1 VQLRKD
7 LPPARAQGLIVR
19 YVAMVA
25 SALLVVLVYR
35 RILHVN
41 QTTVALTFLVMVQI
55 AAFYLGLVPSVCF
68 SIFCTL
74 LDNYFFLPPIGS
86 LTINDPQNWVALLA
100 FLASAIFISKIS
112 ENERRQAKLSEDRR
126 SEMERLYQFSNQLL
140 MEENLHDVASHAPR
154 IVASIFALDAVTLYL
169 RESDSSYS
177 SDPRHSFVSLEELR
191 AAARLHEGPRPR
203 KDGVCLVPLVLGMR
217 ASGSI
222 AMTQAAYSEGLYDAI
237 GGLLAIALER
247 AAALDRFSRVEAA
260 REGERLRTALL
271 DSVTHE
277 LRTPLTAIRAAAT
290 SLSSQPSLAEDHR
303 RELFLILDE
312 ESARL
317 DRLIGQAVEMAQ
329 LDSDGIEVRLKPER
343 LQAVIEQAL
352 EDCRTLLRGRPVTVD
367 LPPAIPLIL
376 LDRELIRRVLR
387 HLLENA
393 ARYSPAGSPVRI
405 SAALEPD
412 RLLVSITDQGQ
423 GIDEAEQAYIFD
435 KFYRGSRQRLLHG
448 TGMGLAIA
456 KAILRAHDGG
466 IEVVSRRD
474 QGATFTFWVRST
486 FVETINMDE
495 DEAPDSRPRQ

>member
-1 VQLRKD
+1 MR
-7 LPPARAQGLIVR
+7 LPRARVLVFRA
-19 YVAMVA
+19 VAMTA
-25 SALLVVLVYR
+25 AALLVVLVYR

-41 QTTVALTFLVMVQI
+41 QTTVALTFLVMVQV
-55 AAFYLGLVPSVCF
+55 AAFQWGLIYSVCL
-68 SIFCTL
+68 SIGCTL
-74 LDNYFFLPPIGS
+74 LYNYFFLPPIGS
-86 LTINDPQNWVALLA
+86 FTIADPQNWIALLA
-100 FLASAIFISKIS
+100 FLASAIFISKLS
-112 ENERRQAKLSEDRR
+112 ENERRQAALSEDRR
-126 SEMERLYQFSNQLL
+126 SEMERLYEFSNQLL

-154 IVASIFALDAVTLYL
+154 VVASIFAFEGVVLYL
-169 RESDSSYS
+169 TESDTAYS
-177 SDPRHSFVSLEELR
+177 SDPRRTFVSMSELR
-191 AAARLHEGPRPR
+191 TAARLPDGPRAQ
-203 KDGVCLVPLVLGMR
+203 GGAVSIVPLVLGMR

-222 AMTQAAYSEGLYDAI
+222 AMTRKAKGDYSDSLYDAI

-247 AAALDRFSRVEAA
+247 AAALDRFSRMEAA
-260 REGERLRTALL
+260 REGERLRSALL

-290 SLSSQPSLAEDHR
+290 SLSSQPSLAESER
-303 RELFLILDE
+303 REMFAILDE

-329 LDSDGIEVRLKPER
+329 LDTDGIKVRPKPQR
-343 LQAVIEQAL
+343 LQEVIDLAL
-352 EDCRTLLRGRPVTVD
+352 EDCHALLRGRPVTVE
-367 LPPAIPLIL
+367 LPPATPPIS

-456 KAILRAHDGG
+456 KAILRAHSGG
-466 IEVVSRRD
+466 IEVVSHRD
-474 QGATFTFWVRST
+474 QGAKFTFWIPLTATKGRT
-486 FVETINMDE
+486 T
-495 DEAPDSRPRQ
+495 